1 MTRKRVSP
9 EINALSTLLFVAVL
23 LLLVI
28 VNLRQARDKRAQERK
43 EGLEP

>member
-28 VNLRQARDKRAQERK
+28 VNLRQAKDKRVQERK
-43 EGLEP
+43 GG